1 LTLLLNA
8 VLPGLALLGLV
19 IFVHELGHFLAAKAR
34 KVKVLRFSLGF
45 GPALFKIRRGETDYQ
60 ISWIPLGGYVQ
71 MAGDSPDETGQMPSG
86 DEAFLS
92 HPWYGRL
99 IIAAAGPAANLV
111 GAFLVLVLTGLV
123 GVSYPDFENRLG
135 ATPDTSVAYAHGL
148 REGDRIVAVEGKEIS
163 SWIPIFTQ
171 QSRVPNKQ
179 PVRLT
184 IERAGGRFDLKLGP
198 EEREPFFSSLRRPS
212 DPAVIGGVMT
222 GMPAYKAGLRE
233 GDRIVSVNGEA
244 VAHWEDLPRALR
256 GQVDQEV
263 ALLVERKGTTFP
275 VTVKPINADGN
286 AANNGMIGI
295 EPPRH
300 GSFVERHGPWQATVL
315 GFQATLGLVPA
326 VYGQMWL
333 TVTRPIYYRE
343 YLGGPIFIAQAASE
357 QARRGFDSWLQLMAW
372 IHVAIMAFNLLP
384 LPLLDGGHIVLAL
397 LEAVRRHAISARTY
411 LRFQKAGLM
420 FVGALFVFIL
430 ANDFNRLIQ
439 RQRALG
445 NGAPSAPQE
454 SPVAPSPP

>member
-1 LTLLLNA
+1 
-8 VLPGLALLGLV
+8 
-19 IFVHELGHFLAAKAR
+19 
-34 KVKVLRFSLGF
+34 
-45 GPALFKIRRGETDYQ
+45 
-60 ISWIPLGGYVQ
+60 
-71 MAGDSPDETGQMPSG
+71 
-86 DEAFLS
+86 
-92 HPWYGRL
+92 HPWQGRL
-99 IIAAAGPAANLV
+99 VIAAAGPAANLV
-111 GAFLVLVLTGLV
+111 AAFLVLVLTGLV

-135 ATPDTSVAYAHGL
+135 ATPDTSVAYAHGM
-148 REGDRIVAVEGKEIS
+148 REGDRIVSVEGKEIS

-171 QSRVPNKQ
+171 QTLVGAKK

-184 IERAGGRFDLKLGP
+184 VERDGARFDVTLGP
-198 EEREPFFSSLRRPS
+198 DQREPFFSSLRRPS

-244 VAHWEDLPRALR
+244 IASWEQLPRSLR
-256 GQVDQEV
+256 GQVDKEV
-263 ALLVERKGTTFP
+263 SLRVDRKGKIFP

-300 GSFVERHGPWQATVL
+300 GSFVERHGPWQAVVL
-315 GFQATLGLVPA
+315 GFRATLELVPA

-333 TVTRPIYYRE
+333 TVTRPLYYRE

-372 IHVAIMAFNLLP
+372 INVAIMAFNLLP
-384 LPLLDGGHIVLAL
+384 MPLLDGGHIALAL
-397 LEAVRRHAISARTY
+397 LEGIRRHAVSVKTY

-420 FVGALFVFIL
+420 VVGALFVFIL

-445 NGAPSAPQE
+445 HGARSAPQE

>member
-1 LTLLLNA
+1 MFLNA
-8 VLPGLALLGLV
+8 VLPGLVLLGLV
-19 IFVHELGHFLAAKAR
+19 IFVHELGHFLAAKWR
-34 KVKVLRFSLGF
+34 RVKVLRFSLGF
-45 GPALFKIRRGETDYQ
+45 GPAIFKFHIGETEYRV
-60 ISWIPLGGYVQ
+60 SWIPLGGYVQ
-71 MAGDSPDETGQMPSG
+71 MAGDSPDESGQMPSG
-86 DEAFLS
+86 PEAFLS
-92 HPWYGRL
+92 HPWHGRL
-99 IIAAAGPAANLV
+99 IIAAAGPAANVV
-111 GAFLVLVLTGLV
+111 GAFLVLVLTSWV

-135 ATPDTSVAYAHGL
+135 ATPDTSVAHAHGL
-148 REGDRIVAVEGKEIS
+148 REGDRIVAVEGDPIT
-163 SWIPIFTQ
+163 SWIPIFTR
-171 QSRVPNKQ
+171 QSRVPESK

-184 IERAGGRFDLKLGP
+184 VERAGSRFDLVLAP

-233 GDRIVSVNGEA
+233 GDRIVSVNGSPIA
-244 VAHWEDLPRALR
+244 SWEQLPKALR
-256 GQVDQEV
+256 GQVDREV
-263 ALLVERKGTTFP
+263 ALLVEREGTSFP

-286 AANNGMIGI
+286 AENNGMIGI

-300 GSFVERHGPWQATVL
+300 GSYVERHGPWEGLVL
-315 GFQATLGLVPA
+315 GFRATVELVPA

-333 TVTRPIYYRE
+333 TLTRPIYYRE

-384 LPLLDGGHIVLAL
+384 MPLLDGGHIVLAL

-411 LRFQKAGLM
+411 MRFQKAGLM

-439 RQRALG
+439 RQRALDHG
-445 NGAPSAPQE
+445 TRSAPQE

>member
-1 LTLLLNA
+1 MFLTA
-8 VLPGLALLGLV
+8 VLPGLVLLGLV
-19 IFVHELGHFLAAKAR
+19 IFVHELGHFLAAKALR
-34 KVKVLRFSLGF
+34 VKVIRFSLGF
-45 GPALFKIRRGETDYQ
+45 GPAIFKFNIGETEYRL
-60 ISWIPLGGYVQ
+60 SWVPLGGYVQ
-71 MAGDSPDETGQMPSG
+71 MAGDSPDESGQMPSG
-86 DEAFLS
+86 NEAFLS
-92 HPWYGRL
+92 HPWHGRM

-135 ATPDTSVAYAHGL
+135 ATPDTSVAYARGM

-163 SWIPIFTQ
+163 SWIPIFTR
-171 QSRVPNKQ
+171 QSLVAAKE

-184 IERAGGRFDLKLGP
+184 VERDGGRFDVTLAP
-198 EEREPFFSSLRRPS
+198 DQREPFFSSLRRPS

-244 VAHWEDLPRALR
+244 IASWEQLPRSLR
-256 GQVDQEV
+256 GQVDKEV
-263 ALLVERKGTTFP
+263 SLLVDRKGTTFP

-300 GSFVERHGPWQATVL
+300 GSFVERHGPWQALVL
-315 GFQATLGLVPA
+315 GLRATLELVPA

-372 IHVAIMAFNLLP
+372 INVAIMAFNLLP
-384 LPLLDGGHIVLAL
+384 MPLLDGGHIALAL
-397 LEAVRRHAISARTY
+397 LEAVRRHAISAKTY

-420 FVGALFVFIL
+420 VVGALFVFIL

-439 RQRALG
+439 RQRALDH
-445 NGAPSAPQE
+445 GARSAPRE

>member
-1 LTLLLNA
+1 MFLTA
-8 VLPGLALLGLV
+8 VLPGLVLLGLV
-19 IFVHELGHFLAAKAR
+19 IFIHELGHFVAAKLR
-34 KVKVLRFSLGF
+34 RVKVLRFSLGF
-45 GPALFKIRRGETDYQ
+45 GPAIIAFRKGETEYRL
-60 ISWIPLGGYVQ
+60 SWVPLGGYVQ
-71 MAGDSPDETGQMPSG
+71 MAGDTPDESGTMPSG
-86 DEAFLS
+86 PEEFLS
-92 HPWYGRL
+92 HPWYGRMF
-99 IIAAAGPAANLV
+99 IAAAGPAANLV
-111 GAFLVLVLTGLV
+111 GAFLVLVVTGIV

-135 ATPDTSVAYAHGL
+135 ATPDTSFAYAHGM
-148 REGDRIVAVEGKEIS
+148 REGDRIVEVQGRPVA

-171 QSRVPNKQ
+171 QSHVSLKQ
-179 PVRLT
+179 PVTLT
-184 IERAGGRFDLKLGP
+184 AERDGRRFDVTLSP
-198 EEREPFFSSLRRPS
+198 EDREPFFSSLRRVS

-233 GDRIVSVNGEA
+233 GDRIVAVNGA
-244 VAHWEDLPRALR
+244 VVSRWEDLPKALR
-256 GQVDQEV
+256 GHVDQPV
-263 ALLVERKGTTFP
+263 QLQVERDGTTFG

-286 AANNGMIGI
+286 HGNNGMIGI

-300 GSFVERHGPWQATVL
+300 GSFIEKHGLFESIGL
-315 GFQATLGLVPA
+315 GFRATADLVPA

-357 QARRGFDSWLQLMAW
+357 QAKRGLDSWLQLMAW

-397 LEAVRRHAISARTY
+397 IEGVRRHGISARTY
-411 LRFQKAGLM
+411 LRFQKVGLM
-420 FVGALFVFIL
+420 MVGALFVFIL

-445 NGAPSAPQE
+445 HGVRSAPQE
-454 SPVAPSPP
+454 SPVAPTPP